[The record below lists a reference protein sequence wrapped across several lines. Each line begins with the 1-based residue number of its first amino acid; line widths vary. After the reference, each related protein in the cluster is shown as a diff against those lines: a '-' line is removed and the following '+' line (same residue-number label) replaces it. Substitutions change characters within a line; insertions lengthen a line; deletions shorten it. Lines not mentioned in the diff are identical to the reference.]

1 MEKQPFDTRSQ
12 FQALL
17 LDCFSRARLRL
28 QLFDP
33 DYAWWQLG
41 HSQTDAILRQ
51 FLRGQG
57 RLQLVAHSNA
67 HLERNE
73 PRFLKLLEDYGHLIE
88 CRLTNRS
95 IRTLTDSFCV
105 ADGVHIVR
113 RFHSDHM
120 RGEADFNAPSST
132 QTSLER
138 YEAIWAETL
147 PGLHVGTAGL

>member
-1 MEKQPFDTRSQ
+1 MEKQPFDSRSQ

-17 LDCFSRARLRL
+17 LECFSQARLTL
-28 QLFDP
+28 QCFDP

-41 HSQTDAILRQ
+41 HSQTDALLRR
-51 FLRGQG
+51 FLQHKG

-73 PRFLKLLEDYGHLIE
+73 PRFLTLLEDYGQQIE
-88 CRLTNRS
+88 CRLTSRG

-113 RFHSDHM
+113 RYHADHF
-120 RGEADFNAPSST
+120 RGEANFNDPSST

-147 PGLHVGTAGL
+147 PGLKAGTTGL

>member
-1 MEKQPFDTRSQ
+1 MEKQLFDSRTQ

-17 LDCFSRARLRL
+17 LECFSHARLTL
-28 QLFDP
+28 QMFDP

-41 HSQTDAILRQ
+41 HSKTDALLRH
-51 FLRGQG
+51 FLQHKG

-73 PRFLKLLEDYGHLIE
+73 PRFLKLLEDYSHQIE
-88 CRLTNRS
+88 CRLTSRS

-113 RFHSDHM
+113 RYHADISAAKQILMHLRQPKPVWSVM
-120 RGEADFNAPSST
+120 RLSGPKPSRACD
-132 QTSLER
+132 QARLD
-138 YEAIWAETL
+138 
-147 PGLHVGTAGL
+147 

>member
-1 MEKQPFDTRSQ
+1 MEKQPFDSRSQ

-17 LDCFSRARLRL
+17 LDCFGRAKLTL
-28 QLFDP
+28 QMFDP

-41 HSQTDAILRQ
+41 HSETDALLRT
-51 FLRGQG
+51 FLRRQG

-73 PRFLKLLEDYGHLIE
+73 PRFRKLMEDYGHLIE

-105 ADGVHIVR
+105 ADSIQIVR

-120 RGEADFNAPSST
+120 RGEADFDDPLST

-147 PGLHVGTAGL
+147 PGLQAGTTGL

>member
-1 MEKQPFDTRSQ
+1 MEKQPFDSRSQ

-17 LDCFSRARLRL
+17 LDCISRARLTL
-28 QLFDP
+28 QCFDP

-41 HSQTDAILRQ
+41 QTQTDALLRH
-51 FLRGQG
+51 FLQHHG

-67 HLERNE
+67 HLERHA
-73 PRFLKLLEDYGHLIE
+73 PRFLKLLEDYGHQIE
-88 CRLTNRS
+88 CRLTSRS

-113 RFHSDHM
+113 RYHADHF
-120 RGEADFNAPSST
+120 RGEADFDDPSST

-138 YEAIWAETL
+138 YEAIWAETQ
-147 PGLHVGTAGL
+147 PGLKPGATGL

>member
-1 MEKQPFDTRSQ
+1 MEKQPFDSRSQ

-17 LDCFSRARLRL
+17 LDCLSRARLTL
-28 QLFDP
+28 QCFDP

-41 HSQTDAILRQ
+41 HSKTDALLRH
-51 FLRGQG
+51 FLQHKG

-73 PRFLKLLEDYGHLIE
+73 PRFLTLLEDYGHQIE
-88 CRLTNRS
+88 CRLTSRS

-105 ADGVHIVR
+105 ADGRHIVR
-113 RFHSDHM
+113 RFHADHF
-120 RGEADFNAPSST
+120 RGEANFDDPLST

-147 PGLHVGTAGL
+147 PGLKAGTTGL